1 MLTRL
6 PVIVAMRKRNK
17 SQGDY
22 LFTGLPSLTR
32 FACDTRE
39 YVFSHAHT
47 QMNEN
52 HTRIGKLA
60 EKC

>member
-1 MLTRL
+1 MSEPSCEVLEHAWSV
-6 PVIVAMRKRNK
+6 VIA
-17 SQGDY
+17 
-22 LFTGLPSLTR
+22 GLPSLTR

>member
-1 MLTRL
+1 MEDDLYACTERWSPSL
-6 PVIVAMRKRNK
+6 SEGIK
-17 SQGDY
+17 
-22 LFTGLPSLTR
+22 GLPSLTP

-39 YVFSHAHT
+39 YVFSHAYT

-60 EKC
+60 EI